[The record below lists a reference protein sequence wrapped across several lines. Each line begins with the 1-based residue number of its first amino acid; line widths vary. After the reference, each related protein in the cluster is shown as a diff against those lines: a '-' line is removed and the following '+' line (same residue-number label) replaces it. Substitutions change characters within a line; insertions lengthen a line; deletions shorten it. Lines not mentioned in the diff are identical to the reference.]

1 MRHFLN
7 RNSAIE
13 DFFLIKHW
21 QHYWCVV
28 DNRNFGNMENIHAC
42 VQENQEEER
51 ELTEEELWWVE
62 LFRFLIYSDILCRLE
77 LFSFSVFLFIILSL
91 AAIRSMCNSKWQF
104 MMLICSIIDSPHLD
118 FPTNRQTLQVFSLA
132 YTNNIGLFACIFIET
147 VFKMY

>member
-21 QHYWCVV
+21 QHYWFEV

-118 FPTNRQTLQVFSLA
+118 FLTNRQTLQVFSLA